1 MHRVDAN
8 QNGDKNIIDG
18 MAESKEQ
25 EFGGFVV
32 IEHAVFA
39 KDYTRRSTCR
49 WSGKVAAEQRSC
61 IPASAKSWSW
71 ATA

>member
-39 KDYTRRSTCR
+39 KDYTRRSTYR
-49 WSGKVAAEQRSC
+49 WMAAEQRSC
-61 IPASAKSWSW
+61 IPSSAKSWSW